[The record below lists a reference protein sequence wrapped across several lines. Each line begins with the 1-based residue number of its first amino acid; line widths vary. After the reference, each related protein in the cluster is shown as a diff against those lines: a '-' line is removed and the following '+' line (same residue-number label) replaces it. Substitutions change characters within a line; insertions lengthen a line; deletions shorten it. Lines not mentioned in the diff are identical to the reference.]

1 MWLNFQVYYSEE
13 THLIFVE
20 AIAGKCE
27 VRKKNDIPA
36 CNAPAI
42 FQHIFFCEHLH
53 DPSKGSLKQV
63 ISPFLPN
70 LEVLLFIIFFFF
82 FWEFEG
88 FKTVLITS
96 VPFQVA

>member
-70 LEVLLFIIFFFF
+70 LVVLLFIIFFFF
-82 FWEFEG
+82 FG
-88 FKTVLITS
+88 SLKALKLC
-96 VPFQVA
+96 